1 MNQATSKDTPLVDM
15 EEFESWILYE
25 DEHILVINKPGWL
38 VCHPS
43 KNGPLSSLVGASK
56 EYLGFDT
63 LHLAS
68 RLDRE
73 TSGVVLLAKHR
84 KSAGY
89 WQKGIEKKRICR
101 SYLAIVEG
109 KFPETQ
115 KISTFLGKDP
125 SSVVYVKQRVTQES
139 RKSKHA
145 TSIFSPIISNQGYTL
160 CSVQTLTGRKHQIRI
175 HAQWAGFPLV
185 GEKLYGKDEN
195 IYLDFCTTGWR
206 DEWLS
211 LLGMHRQALH
221 GRCLFDM
228 DEKNKFLA
236 PLPKD
241 LTHFI
246 HYQMGLNLDDINSLI
261 NQSDE
266 KFIHAMEEN

>member
-1 MNQATSKDTPLVDM
+1 LVDM

-25 DEHILVINKPGWL
+25 DDHILVINKPGWL

-56 EYLGFDT
+56 EYLGIDT

-109 KFPETQ
+109 KFQRPRKFQ
-115 KISTFLGKDP
+115 PFWVKIHQAWSMLSNGLLK
-125 SSVVYVKQRVTQES
+125 KAENQNMQRVYFL
-139 RKSKHA
+139 R
-145 TSIFSPIISNQGYTL
+145 L
-160 CSVQTLTGRKHQIRI
+160 SVTKGTPFVRFR
-175 HAQWAGFPLV
+175 P
-185 GEKLYGKDEN
+185 
-195 IYLDFCTTGWR
+195 
-206 DEWLS
+206 
-211 LLGMHRQALH
+211 
-221 GRCLFDM
+221 
-228 DEKNKFLA
+228 
-236 PLPKD
+236 
-241 LTHFI
+241 
-246 HYQMGLNLDDINSLI
+246 
-261 NQSDE
+261 
-266 KFIHAMEEN
+266 